1 MNLTCLI
8 YSGRSVLALL
18 MGVRNLPSVAWGLLA
33 RPVFTVCL
41 KGGYRFRVRRAL
53 DVVVLKEVILDREY
67 QRMGP
72 DIEPGWTVVDI
83 GAAHGEF
90 AIPAA
95 RRIGDGRVV
104 AVEPAPDTVEL
115 LRENLLLN
123 HAEHVELVQRAIGAR
138 SGSVILN
145 LGERGAMMNSTTVS
159 NATGCGIRVSMI
171 TLAELFESAHIAHC
185 DYLKSLKSIF
195 NKFNIPMDSCYY
207 LKMDCEG
214 GEYEILTA
222 APDSTLQRISRM
234 VIEYHEG
241 VTLPGHEDLV

>member
-185 DYLKSLKSIF
+185 DYLK
-195 NKFNIPMDSCYY
+195 
-207 LKMDCEG
+207 MDCEG